1 MQIFRDLAEIPRN
14 FGRTLVTV
22 GNFDGV
28 HLAHRAV
35 IQSLVDRAQ
44 KENARSVML
53 TFDPHPLSILRPE
66 RAPKL
71 ITPTP
76 IKLKL
81 LSGTGLDAVALL
93 PFSTYIAH
101 MSPAEFAETIL
112 AKGLRAIEVHEGFN
126 FRFGHRAE
134 GDTERLRDLGKALGF
149 EVVVYP
155 PRKLRGHIVSS
166 SQIRRFIQTGHM
178 DAARRLLGRPFS
190 ILSTPARGR
199 GYGTQYAVPTIN
211 LERYNELIPGHG
223 VYVTQLRI
231 GNELF
236 QGVTNVGNR
245 PTFGEDSFAIESHL
259 LNFHPVDL
267 APETPLE
274 LYFLKRLRAEIRF
287 PSPEALRQQIMKDVG
302 RTRRYFQLLE
312 RFSSSLVR

>member
-1 MQIFRDLAEIPRN
+1 MQVFRDLAEIPRS

-28 HLAHRAV
+28 HLAHRTV
-35 IQSLVDRAQ
+35 IKSLVERSKSQ
-44 KENARSVML
+44 NARSVVL
-53 TFDPHPLSILRPE
+53 TFDPHPLRVLRPD

-81 LSGTGLDAVALL
+81 LSETGLDGVALL
-93 PFSTYIAH
+93 PFSSYISR

-112 AKGLRAIEVHEGFN
+112 AKGLRALEVHEGFN

-134 GDTERLRDLGKALGF
+134 GDTERLRELGKSLGF

-166 SQIRRFIQTGHM
+166 SQVRKFIQSGHM
-178 DAARRLLGRPFS
+178 DAARRLLGRLFS
-190 ILSTPARGR
+190 ILSSPARGR

-211 LERYNELIPGHG
+211 LDRYDELVPGHG
-223 VYVTQLRI
+223 VYVTQLRV
-231 GNELF
+231 GEELF

-267 APETPLE
+267 SPETPLE
-274 LYFLKRLRAEIRF
+274 LYFLKRLRAEVRF
-287 PSPEALRQQIMKDVG
+287 PSPEALRRQIMKDVG
-302 RTRRYFQLLE
+302 RARRYFQLLE

>member
-1 MQIFRDLAEIPRN
+1 MQVFRDLADVPHD

-35 IQSLVDRAQ
+35 IKSLVERAK
-44 KENARSVML
+44 KEHARSVVL
-53 TFDPHPLSILRPE
+53 TFDPHPLRVLRPE

-81 LSGTGLDAVALL
+81 LAETGLDAVALL
-93 PFSTYIAH
+93 PFSSYVAK
-101 MSPAEFAETIL
+101 MSPTEFAETIL

-134 GDTERLRDLGKALGF
+134 GDVERLRELGKALGF
-149 EVVVYP
+149 EVVIYP
-155 PRKLRGHIVSS
+155 PRRLRGHIVSS
-166 SQIRRFIQTGHM
+166 SQIRKFIQSGHM

-199 GYGTQYAVPTIN
+199 GYGAQYAVPTIN
-211 LERYNELIPGHG
+211 LDRYDELIPCHG

-231 GNELF
+231 GGELF

-267 APETPLE
+267 GPETPLQ
-274 LYFLKRLRAEIRF
+274 LYFLKRLRPEHRF
-287 PSPEALRQQIMKDVG
+287 PSPDALRQQIMKDVE

>member
-1 MQIFRDLAEIPRN
+1 MQIFRDLAEVPRSY
-14 FGRTLVTV
+14 GRTLVTV

-35 IQSLVDRAQ
+35 IQSLVERAK
-44 KENARSVML
+44 KEDARSVVL
-53 TFDPHPLSILRPE
+53 TFDPHPIRVLRPE

-81 LSGTGLDAVALL
+81 LAETGLDAVALL
-93 PFSTYIAH
+93 PFSTYISR

-134 GDTERLRDLGKALGF
+134 GDIDRLRDLGKTLGF
-149 EVVVYP
+149 EVVAYP

-211 LERYNELIPGHG
+211 LDHYNELVPGHG

-231 GNELF
+231 GDQLF

-245 PTFGEDSFAIESHL
+245 PTFGEDSFAIETHV

-267 APETPLE
+267 SLQTPLE
-274 LYFLKRLRAEIRF
+274 LYFLKRLRAEVRF
-287 PSPEALRQQIMKDVG
+287 PSPEALRQQIMKDAS
-302 RTRRYFQLLE
+302 RARRYFQLLE
-312 RFSSSLVR
+312 RFSSALVR